1 MRFLLL
7 FTCFLLC
14 FAALPGA
21 LPADASRADTH
32 SDIIIDLG
40 AHDVMCSDGNGPC
53 QWVFAPATSAR
64 PPDQISGAYA
74 SAPSRLRILGRALAP
89 QPPPPR
95 RLS

>member
-1 MRFLLL
+1 MRLLVL
-7 FTCFLLC
+7 MICLVFCL
-14 FAALPGA
+14 AALPGA
-21 LPADASRADTH
+21 LPANPFSADTH
-32 SDIIIDLG
+32 SATVIDVG
-40 AHDVMCSDGNGPC
+40 TQDFMCGDGQGPC

-95 RLS
+95 LLS